1 MKRLNCWP
9 LANSKYRNM
18 AINKRDYYEVLG
30 VTRSATDQDLKKSY
44 RRLAHQHHPD
54 KNQSDPEAEEKFKEA
69 AEAYAVLSNP
79 EQRQRYDRFGHAGVS
94 SSAANAAWGAPGF
107 GGIED
112 ILGDLFGFGDVFGAA
127 GRTGSRRSAAQRGAD
142 LRYDLE
148 ITLEQAAVGM
158 TAQLRIPKM
167 ETCESCSG
175 SGALPGTKPETCR
188 TCQGAGQVRFQ
199 QGFFSVSRTC
209 SACRGAGQVINSPC
223 ESCRGAGRVERE
235 KSIEVRIPAGV
246 ETGSRLRLQAE
257 GESGMLG
264 GPAGDLYVVIH
275 VAEHEEFERQG
286 NNLYASVPVTFAQAA
301 LGAEISVKTLSGDQS
316 LKVPAGTQTGTV
328 FRVRGQGM
336 PVLGGRGKGDLF
348 VSVSVITPTT
358 LTREQRKILEQ
369 LAKIETQDL
378 EDKKLVDK
386 VRDIFG

>member
-1 MKRLNCWP
+1 
-9 LANSKYRNM
+9 M

-30 VTRSATDQDLKKSY
+30 VNRTATDQELKTAY

-54 KNQSDPEAEEKFKEA
+54 KNQSDPEAEERFKEA
-69 AEAYAVLSNP
+69 AEAYSVLSNA
-79 EQRQRYDRFGHAGVS
+79 EQRQRYDRFGHAGVA
-94 SSAANAAWGAPGF
+94 SSAAGAAWGAPGF

-112 ILGDLFGFGDVFGAA
+112 ILGDLFGFGDVFGAT
-127 GRTGSRRSAAQRGAD
+127 GRSGGRRSSAQRGAD

-148 ITLEQAAVGM
+148 ITLEQAAEGM
-158 TAQLRIPKM
+158 TAQLRIPKL
-167 ETCESCSG
+167 EKCDSCNG
-175 SGALPGTKPETCR
+175 SGAAAGTKPETCR

-209 SACRGAGQVINSPC
+209 STCRGTGQVISSPC
-223 ESCRGAGRVERE
+223 ETCRGAGRIERE
-235 KSIEVRIPAGV
+235 KSIEVKIPAGV

-257 GESGMLG
+257 GESGAYG
-264 GPAGDLYVVIH
+264 GPPGDLYVVIH
-275 VAEHEEFERQG
+275 VAEHEQFERQG
-286 NNLYASVPVTFAQAA
+286 NNLYSSIPITFAQAA
-301 LGAEISVKTLSGDQS
+301 LGAEVKVNTLNGDQS

-348 VSVSVITPTT
+348 VSVSVITPTS
-358 LTREQRKILEQ
+358 LTREQRKLLEQ
-369 LAKIETQDL
+369 LAKIETKDL